1 MKSPENLLYAKS
13 HEWLRV
19 EGDEAVIG
27 ITFFAQEQLGD
38 IIFVD
43 LPKAGAVLKPG
54 KEFGSIESVKA
65 ANDLYSPASGSVIA
79 VNTELAQSPNLINE
93 SPYNEGWLFRIKFEG
108 AAPGLLKAKDYD
120 AHAASSEEQ

>member
-1 MKSPENLLYAKS
+1 MQNPENLLYAKS

-38 IIFVD
+38 IIYVD
-43 LPKAGAVLKPG
+43 LPKAGTALKPG

-65 ANDLYSPASGSVIA
+65 ASDLYSPAAGSVIA
-79 VNTELAQSPNLINE
+79 VNTELEQSPNLINE
-93 SPYNEGWLFRIKFEG
+93 SPYNDGWLIRIKFEE
-108 AAPGLLKAKDYD
+108 AAPGLLQSKDYD
-120 AHAASSEEQ
+120 AHAASEAH

>member
-1 MKSPENLLYAKS
+1 MKNPENLLYAKS

-38 IIFVD
+38 IIYVD
-43 LPKAGAVLKPG
+43 LPSVGTELKCG

-65 ANDLYSPASGSVIA
+65 ANDLYSPACGPVIA
-79 VNTELAQSPNLINE
+79 VNTELEQSPDLVNK
-93 SPYNEGWLFRIKFEG
+93 SPFNEGWLIRIKLGE
-108 AAPGLLKAKDYD
+108 AASDLLEAVAYD
-120 AHAASSEEQ
+120 AHAASAAQ